1 MLTRTRRA
9 PLRLDPLEDRAVP
22 GAGALDTTFSG
33 DGKATQGLFTHVLA
47 QESGNAMA
55 VQADGKIVVAG
66 TLMGSEVLAY
76 LAVYRYNADGSLDT
90 TFDGDGKV
98 LLDAG
103 SDERAFAVAIQG
115 DGKIVV
121 AGDVFVPGSS
131 RSLLAVRLNADGTPD
146 ASFNGDGNAD
156 GIIVTSVIGSGGT
169 AQSCVAQGVAIQ
181 SDGKIVLAGST
192 SRPSAFEAFALV
204 RYLPNGA
211 IDNSFDTDGR
221 VVFDFGTGGPGF
233 PLAAATAVAI
243 DGSGRIVVGGV
254 ASAAGIGGNDFAVA
268 RLNAADGS
276 FDNSFSADGR
286 ATIDFGGFGDD
297 RANALALDGTAI
309 VLAGS
314 TQSFGL
320 GGRFALARLLTDGTP
335 DAGFD
340 ADGKLILTID
350 PATQNEDALAL
361 ALDAG
366 APPNRKLVVAG
377 VTSTFSTQDFAVAR
391 LNAATGALDTTF
403 SGDGRQTIDFG
414 NEEDTAHG
422 VAVTGTK
429 VVLAGTSSNNA
440 GDFALARFNDNG
452 TPDASFDADGRLTT
466 NYGLIDLSR
475 QDFGNAVLAQADGK
489 VVVAGQS
496 DGDIGLARFN
506 REGTLDTTFGDG
518 GSLIID
524 IAGVDQVFALVAYP
538 GGKILA
544 AGEAGGEFALLRFDA
559 NGNPDS
565 TFDGDGRVTTS
576 FPLAD
581 ARARAIAVMPDGR
594 IVAAGDDGGR
604 VLVARY
610 LPNGRLDTSLDF
622 DGKLID
628 SAFLD
633 VPNTVAV
640 GANGSILVTA
650 QGGIAR
656 YLSDGRLDPSFG
668 GDGRWDRPP
677 ALTGVTL
684 RASAV
689 QADGKVVVTGFVLSN
704 TPPTPDFDFVVFR
717 LKTDGTLDSGFGNLG
732 VVVTDFAAIDD
743 IPMAVRI
750 QADGKIV
757 VAGTSGPG
765 NYSMARYTTTGTLD
779 ATFGTGGKV
788 FDTFGPGTVIN
799 ALYLQSNGKLDIAG
813 RASATDPDFA
823 VAQFRGDNT
832 NPASTGIPDVTV
844 DEDAAPTTIDLN
856 AVYDDAQD
864 TDAQLTFSVQANTVT
879 NGAVTTTIT
888 NGILMLTYPANKYG
902 AGAITVRATDL
913 DGGFTD
919 TTFNVTVNSVNDL
932 PVANDD
938 VAATNDQTPIT
949 INVLANDTD
958 NDLGDPPPD
967 TDVLTIISATGA
979 QRGTVQIVNNQ
990 IKYTPRINTAGA
1002 ETITYTVRDKAG
1014 ATDTATLTINV
1025 TDVTDPVVQQIRMQ
1039 YGNRR
1044 FEVLQDRFQI
1054 FGWSNVTKFEVK
1066 FSENVEVQSN
1076 DLVLTG
1082 VNNPGGYSFA
1092 GFNYNATTFTA
1103 TWTLAAPLP
1112 LDRLT
1117 FKLDGTTAGGI
1128 KDLTSGNL
1136 IGADVVRSFGILPG
1150 DLNGNGLVDAT
1161 EPDVVKKNIG
1171 KRYPSPRT
1179 ADVNGDGVV
1188 TRADYLIALANK
1200 GKRLP

>member
-1 MLTRTRRA
+1 M
-9 PLRLDPLEDRAVP
+9 RLDSLEDRAVP

-33 DGKATQGLFTHVLA
+33 DGKATQGLLTHVLA

-66 TLMGSEVLAY
+66 TLTASETVSY
-76 LAVYRYNADGSLDT
+76 LAVYRYNPDGSLDP

-103 SDERAFAVAIQG
+103 SDERAFAVAIQA

-121 AGDVFVPGSS
+121 AGDVFVPGAS
-131 RSLLAVRLNADGTPD
+131 RSFLAVRLNANGSPD
-146 ASFNGDGNAD
+146 TSFDGDG
-156 GIIVTSVIGSGGT
+156 IVVTSVIGSGGT
-169 AQSCVAQGVAIQ
+169 AQSCGAQGVAIQ
-181 SDGKIVLAGST
+181 GDGKIVLAGST
-192 SRPSAFEAFALV
+192 GRPSALDAFAVV
-204 RYLPNGA
+204 RYMPNGA

-221 VVFDFGTGGPGF
+221 VFFDFGTGGPGF
-233 PLAAATAVAI
+233 PFAVATAVAI

-254 ASAAGIGGNDFAVA
+254 ASSPAFGGNDFAVA
-268 RLNAADGS
+268 RLNAVDGS
-276 FDNSFSADGR
+276 FDNSFSADGK
-286 ATIDFGGFGDD
+286 ATIDIAGFGDD
-297 RANALALDGTAI
+297 RASALALDGTAI
-309 VLAGS
+309 LLAG
-314 TQSFGL
+314 TTDTFGL
-320 GGRFALARLLTDGTP
+320 GGHFALARLLSDGTP

-340 ADGKLILTID
+340 MDGRLVLTID
-350 PATQNEDALAL
+350 PASQNEEALAL
-361 ALDAG
+361 ALDAT

-377 VTSTFSTQDFAVAR
+377 LTSTLSTQDFAVAR
-391 LNAATGALDTTF
+391 LNAATGVLDTSF
-403 SGDGRQTIDFG
+403 SGDGKQTIDFG
-414 NEEDTAHG
+414 NEQDTAHG

-429 VVLAGTSSNNA
+429 VLLAGTSSNNA
-440 GDFALARFNDNG
+440 GDFALARLDNSG
-452 TPDASFDADGRLTT
+452 SLDPSFGVGGRLTT
-466 NYGLIDLSR
+466 NFGLIDLPR

-496 DGDIGLARFN
+496 DGDIGLVRFN
-506 REGTLDTTFGDG
+506 RDGTLDTTFGDG
-518 GSLIID
+518 GSLILD
-524 IAGVDQVFALVAYP
+524 INGVDQVFALAAYP

-544 AGEAGGEFALLRFDA
+544 VGEAGGEFALLRFDA

-576 FPLAD
+576 FPTGN
-581 ARARAIAVMPDGR
+581 ARARAVAVMPDGR
-594 IVAAGDDGGR
+594 IVAAGDDGAR

-622 DGKLID
+622 DGKLVD
-628 SAFLD
+628 SGFLD

-677 ALTGVTL
+677 ALMGVTL
-684 RASAV
+684 SASAV
-689 QADGKVVVTGFVLSN
+689 QGDGKVVVTGYVLSN

-717 LKTDGTLDSGFGNLG
+717 LMSDGTLDSGFGNLG

-743 IPMAVRI
+743 FPAAVRI
-750 QADGKIV
+750 QADGKVI

-765 NYSMARYTTTGTLD
+765 NFSLARYTTTGTLD
-779 ATFGTGGKV
+779 AAFGTGGKV
-788 FDTFGPGTVIN
+788 FDTFGSGTVIN
-799 ALYLQSNGKLDIAG
+799 ALYLQANGKLDIAG
-813 RASATDPDFA
+813 RSGPTDADFA

-832 NPASTGIPDVTV
+832 NPTSTGIPDVTV
-844 DEDAAPTTIDLN
+844 DEDAPPTTIDLN

-864 TDAQLTFSVQANTVT
+864 TDAQLTYSVQSNTVS
-879 NGAVTTTIT
+879 NGAVTTAIV
-888 NGILMLTYPANKYG
+888 NGVLTLTYPANKYG
-902 AGAITVRATDL
+902 TGAITVRATDL

-919 TTFNVTVNSVNDL
+919 TTFNVTINSVNDP

-938 VAATNDQTPIT
+938 VAATNDQTAIT
-949 INVLANDTD
+949 VNVLANDTD
-958 NDLGDPPPD
+958 NDLGNPPPD

-990 IKYTPRINTAGA
+990 VKYTPRINTAGA
-1002 ETITYTVRDKAG
+1002 ETITYTIRDKAG

-1025 TDVTDPVVQQIRMQ
+1025 TDITPPVVQQIRMQ

-1044 FEVLQDRFQI
+1044 FETLQNRFQI

-1066 FSENVEVQSN
+1066 FSENVDVQSN

-1103 TWTLAAPLP
+1103 TWTLSAPLP
-1112 LDRLT
+1112 MDRLT
-1117 FKLDGTTAGGI
+1117 LKLDGTTAAGI

-1136 IGADVVRSFGILPG
+1136 IGQDVARSFGILPG

-1161 EPDVVKKNIG
+1161 EPDVVKSNIG

-1200 GKRLP
+1200 GKKLP